1 MNGVHLNGLEG
12 TNPLAFLAAL
22 GVQVVFASQPEQPR
36 LWWSDDVTPHAVV
49 DEDFTAER
57 VADRALAVFAK
68 WVESPALQPRQPDG
82 SVLPKGDE
90 LKLAADDIRTY
101 LSQARGYG
109 ASGSLTTALVAEGSL
124 DRQGVSKPS
133 DLYFTAGQQK
143 FLAMARQILDETS
156 REDMIAGLEG
166 QWTYESGLP
175 SLMWDVSDDRVYA
188 LAADDPSNKEK
199 MTNPGPEALAI
210 LGLSVHPVFAGR
222 DRTLTQGCSGN
233 WKAGRY
239 SWPLWNKP
247 ARPFAVKSL
256 LAHAYH
262 HPATSDRYP
271 WFRAWGVFRILQ
283 SSIRRSDQGGYG
295 TFGPPQTIW
304 QASVVQ
310 NEDLRAAGWKR
321 VLEVMDRLGAE
332 AQANGL
338 TDAKLEA
345 LLADES

>member
-12 TNPLAFLAAL
+12 TNPLGFLAAL

-36 LWWSDDVTPHAVV
+36 LWWSDDVTPHAIV
-49 DEDFTAER
+49 DEEFTAER

-68 WVESPALQPRQPDG
+68 WVESPALQPKQPDG

-90 LKLAADDIRTY
+90 LKLAADDIRIY

-109 ASGSLTTALVAEGSL
+109 ASGSLITALVAEGSL
-124 DRQGVSKPS
+124 DRQGVAKPS

-143 FLAMARQILDETS
+143 FLAMARQILDGTS

-166 QWTYESGLP
+166 QWSYESDLP

-188 LAADDPSNKEK
+188 LAANDPSGPSNKK
-199 MTNPGPEALAI
+199 MTNPGPEALAV
-210 LGLSVHPVFAGR
+210 LGLSMHPVFAGR

-262 HPATSDRYP
+262 HPATGGRYP

-295 TFGPPQTIW
+295 TFGPP
-304 QASVVQ
+304 
-310 NEDLRAAGWKR
+310 EDAFRAAGWKR
-321 VLEVMDRLGAE
+321 VIEAMDRIGAQ

-338 TDAKLEA
+338 TNAKLEA